1 MRMTL
6 PHADLLL
13 RRLLLKLPLLAALPA
28 MARTAEFDS
37 VLRGNALSLPRDHG
51 AHPGHRIEWWYVT
64 GWLERDG
71 GAPVGF
77 QLTFFRVRQPAHD
90 ANPSRFAPGQ
100 ILFAH
105 AAVSDASRGRLLHAQ
120 KMARTGFGLA
130 EASTGD
136 LDVHID
142 DWSLRRRHAP
152 EALLTRIEGGD
163 FSYAL
168 EFTPTQP
175 VLWQGDA
182 GFSQKSAD
190 PAHASHYM
198 SWPQLAVSG
207 TLGIA
212 GASLQPV
219 RGRAWLDHEWSS
231 ALMPDD
237 ATGWDWLGL
246 NLDDGSALMVFRMR
260 DAQGR
265 AIWAAATLRDVRGER
280 HFTPAEIAFKVLR
293 TWKSP
298 RTAGVYPVA
307 LDIRVGDRTFTL
319 QPLMDDQELD
329 SRASSGAIY
338 WEGAVT
344 ALEGR
349 RRIGRGYLE
358 LTGYAAALK
367 I

>member
-1 MRMTL
+1 MSL
-6 PHADLLL
+6 IS
-13 RRLLLKLPLLAALPA
+13 RRLLLKLPLLAAVPA
-28 MARTAEFDS
+28 MARTAEFDP
-37 VLRGNALSLPRDHG
+37 VLRGTALSLPADHG

-64 GWLERDG
+64 GWLERDR
-71 GAPVGF
+71 ASAVGF

-120 KMARTGFGLA
+120 KMARAGFGLA
-130 EASTGD
+130 EAATGD
-136 LDVHID
+136 LAVHID
-142 DWSLRRRHAP
+142 DWSLMRRNAP
-152 EALLTRIEGGD
+152 EALVARIAAAD
-163 FSYAL
+163 FGYAL

-175 VLWQGDA
+175 ALWQGDA

-190 PAHASHYM
+190 PAYASHYL

-207 TLGIA
+207 TLDIA
-212 GASLQPV
+212 GSQRQEV

-231 ALMPDD
+231 ALMPDG
-237 ATGWDWLGL
+237 AVGWDWLGL
-246 NLDDGSALMVFRMR
+246 NLDDGGALMAFRMR
-260 DAQGR
+260 EAQGG
-265 AIWAAATLRDVRGER
+265 AMWAAATLRDARGER
-280 HFTPAEIAFKVLR
+280 HFTPAEVGFKVLR
-293 TWKSP
+293 TWRSP

-344 ALEGR
+344 VLEGR
-349 RRIGRGYLE
+349 RGVGRGYLE

>member
-1 MRMTL
+1 MRMHL
-6 PHADLLL
+6 IP
-13 RRLLLKLPLLAALPA
+13 RRLLLKLPLLAVLPA
-28 MARTAEFDS
+28 LARTTAFDP
-37 VLRGNALSLPRDHG
+37 VLRSTSMSLPADHG

-64 GWLERDG
+64 GWLESER
-71 GAPVGF
+71 AAAVGF

-120 KMARTGFGLA
+120 KMARAGFGLA
-130 EASTGD
+130 GASTGD

-142 DWSLRRRHAP
+142 DWSLMRRNAP
-152 EALLTRIEGGD
+152 EALLTRIEAVD
-163 FSYAL
+163 FAYAL

-182 GFSQKSAD
+182 GFSQKSVD
-190 PAHASHYM
+190 PAYASHYM

-207 TLGIA
+207 TLVIA
-212 GASLQPV
+212 GSRRQQV
-219 RGRAWLDHEWSS
+219 RGGAWLDHEWSS
-231 ALMPDD
+231 ALMPDG

-260 DAQGR
+260 DAQGI
-265 AIWAAATLRDVRGER
+265 AMWAAATLRDVLGER
-280 HFTPAEIAFKVLR
+280 HFTSAEIGFKVLR
-293 TWKSP
+293 TWRSP

-307 LDIRVGDRTFTL
+307 LDIRVGDRIFTL

-349 RRIGRGYLE
+349 RRVGRGYLE